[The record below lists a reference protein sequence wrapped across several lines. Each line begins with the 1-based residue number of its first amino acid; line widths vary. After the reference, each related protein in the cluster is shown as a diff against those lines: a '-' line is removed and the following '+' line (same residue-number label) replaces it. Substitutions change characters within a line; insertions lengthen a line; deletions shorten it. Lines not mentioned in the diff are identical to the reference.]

1 MKFLPGKYRTTVC
14 LLFLTLAAGSLHALT
29 RPYRSILVIHSYNIE
44 YQWTAD
50 IQRGFLETVHDS
62 GKPHLICT
70 EFLDWKR
77 FPQESRI
84 VWFSRQIAEKY
95 PPGSVD
101 LVVVSDD
108 RALEFA
114 VANRETLFSGLP
126 IVHCGVFQESAKRI
140 IDGERN
146 ITGVYE
152 DQSVFKTIET
162 ALFIQP
168 NPRAAYLISDLD
180 PSGQASEQRIRQA
193 LGSLIPRIPVRSL
206 SDLTIAQIEREVSSL
221 GKQDLVFIGSY
232 SRDKS
237 GLIYTGEALIE
248 RVANASGTPVY
259 VLNTHHLGTGAL
271 GGYLFSPYIM
281 GKHAGSQALQILDG
295 IPADSIPPVAEA
307 SYVMLFDHDVVERFS
322 ITSLP
327 PDSRFINRQPDF
339 WEVHGRTV
347 LIMSAGFGLCF
358 LFILMLLV
366 VMHRQKKLSQD
377 LAEKNTRIKQLND
390 ELAESDRELRIQL
403 EQLSTVKKTLEKS
416 EEQYR
421 LASIGSNDALWD
433 WDYQSQRTHYSDRW
447 FEMTGFSSEKQGDLL
462 LTDMMHPDDR
472 DRYTEAVRNHMDGKT
487 DHLLE
492 EVRVRTASGSWK
504 WIYIRGTT
512 IYDATGNLTH
522 ITGSITD
529 IDDRKTREAKI
540 ETLAYFDPLTSL
552 PNRTNALQICREM
565 IKDTPAEGQSGIIF
579 VNITNFTLINNMFG
593 HATGDKVLVNTAN
606 ILSSMMNEHV
616 RIARFGGDQ
625 FILFISETSTAFM
638 EKYAQLVIRLLSRKM
653 DLEGRIHYLSV
664 NAGVALYPDH
674 AQTPEDLFQKADAAL
689 HRAKILGNAGYYL
702 YNDDIQQTLAY
713 HLELETA
720 LRTAIDN
727 GEIYV
732 AYQPQINLLTGK
744 IDGLEALA
752 RWNYPR
758 RGDISPGVFI
768 PIAEQ
773 TGQIDALGFYIVQAA
788 VNFIKRA
795 EPLGHT
801 EFTVSVNVSVR
812 QMQAK
817 DFVPRLIH
825 FVKQSGVAP
834 QRINVEI
841 TESFLIESIDLMAEK
856 LTQLRDAGFLLS
868 LDDFGKGYSSLAY
881 LKELPVHFVKID
893 KAFIDDIRAENR
905 TKLLAES
912 IITLS
917 HKLGLK
923 VVAEGVEYEDQ
934 YLYLKKHHCDIIQ
947 GYYFSKPESEDTVLG
962 QMELS
967 FT

>member
-1 MKFLPGKYRTTVC
+1 MLV
-14 LLFLTLAAGSLHALT
+14 LFLVSGILFALP
-29 RPYRSILVIHSYNIE
+29 RPYRTILIIHSYNIE

-50 IQRGFLETVHDS
+50 IQQGILDTVQNS

-70 EFLDWKR
+70 EFMDWKR
-77 FPQESRI
+77 FPDDARI
-84 VWFSRQIAEKY
+84 DLFSRQIAIKY

-114 VANRETLFSGLP
+114 IASRETLFPGLP
-126 IVHCGVFQESAKRI
+126 LVHCGVFEESAARI
-140 IDGERN
+140 LEDEEN
-146 ITGVYE
+146 LTGVYE
-152 DQSVFKTIET
+152 DQTVSKTIET
-162 ALFIQP
+162 ALAIQP
-168 NPRAAYLISDLD
+168 EPRAAYLISDLD
-180 PSGQASEQRIRQA
+180 QSGQTSELRIRQA
-193 LGSLIPRIPVRSL
+193 LEQITPDLPVRSL
-206 SDLTIAQIEREVSSL
+206 SDMTITQIEREVSFL
-221 GKQDLVFIGSY
+221 GKHDLVFIGSY

-281 GKHAGSQALQILDG
+281 GKHAARQALQILSG
-295 IPADSIPPVAEA
+295 VPADAIPPISQA
-307 SYVMLFDHDVVERFS
+307 SYVRLFDYEAVRRFS
-322 ITSLP
+322 IRSLP
-327 PDSRFINRQPDF
+327 RDSQFINRQPTF
-339 WEVHGRTV
+339 WDLHGRT
-347 LIMSAGFGLCF
+347 LLLMIAGFGLCF
-358 LFILMLLV
+358 FFILVFLV
-366 VMHRQKKLSQD
+366 FIRRQKGLTRD
-377 LAEKNTRIKQLND
+377 LAEKNIRINQLND
-390 ELAESDRELRIQL
+390 ELAESSRELRAQL

-433 WDYQSQRTHYSDRW
+433 WDYETQTTHYSSRW
-447 FEMTGFSSEKQGDLL
+447 FEMTGFSSEKQEDLV

-472 DRYTEAVRNHMDGKT
+472 EKYTEAVRNHIEGKT
-487 DHLLE
+487 EHIME
-492 EVRVRTASGSWK
+492 EVRVRTAYGSWK
-504 WIYIRGTT
+504 WIDIRGTA
-512 IYDATGNLTH
+512 IYNGTGKLTH

-529 IDDRKTREAKI
+529 IDGRKSRESEI
-540 ETLAYFDPLTSL
+540 EALAYYDPLTTL
-552 PNRTNALQICREM
+552 PNRTNALRICREM
-565 IKDTPAEGQSGIIF
+565 IRETPMEGQSGIIF

-593 HATGDKVLVNTAN
+593 HATGDKVLINTAN

-653 DLEGRIHYLSV
+653 EVEGRMYYLSIT
-664 NAGVALYPDH
+664 AGVALYPDH
-674 AQTPEDLFQKADAAL
+674 ARTPEDLFQKADAAL
-689 HRAKILGNAGYYL
+689 HRAKILGQAGYYL
-702 YNDDIQQTLAY
+702 YNEDIQQALAY
-713 HLELETA
+713 RLELETG

-732 AYQPQINLLTGK
+732 AYQPQINLVSGK

-752 RWNYPR
+752 RWNNPR
-758 RGDISPGVFI
+758 HGEISPGMFI

-773 TGQIDALGFYIVQAA
+773 TGQIDAIGFYVVQAA
-788 VNFIKRA
+788 LNFIKRA
-795 EPLGHT
+795 EPLGHND
-801 EFTVSVNVSVR
+801 FTVSINVSVR
-812 QMQAK
+812 QMQAN
-817 DFVPRLIH
+817 DFVPRLIQ
-825 FVKQSGVAP
+825 FVEQSGVSP
-834 QRINVEI
+834 GRINVEI

-893 KAFIDDIRAENR
+893 KVFIDDIKAGDR
-905 TKLLAES
+905 TKLLTES

-917 HKLGLK
+917 HSLGLK
-923 VVAEGVEYEDQ
+923 VVAEGVEDEEQ
-934 YLYLKKHHCDIIQ
+934 YLYLKEHQCDIIQ
-947 GYYFSKPESEDTVLG
+947 GYYFSRPGSEETVLD

-967 FT
+967 FS

>member
-1 MKFLPGKYRTTVC
+1 
-14 LLFLTLAAGSLHALT
+14 
-29 RPYRSILVIHSYNIE
+29 
-44 YQWTAD
+44 
-50 IQRGFLETVHDS
+50 
-62 GKPHLICT
+62 
-70 EFLDWKR
+70 
-77 FPQESRI
+77 
-84 VWFSRQIAEKY
+84 
-95 PPGSVD
+95 
-101 LVVVSDD
+101 
-108 RALEFA
+108 
-114 VANRETLFSGLP
+114 
-126 IVHCGVFQESAKRI
+126 
-140 IDGERN
+140 
-146 ITGVYE
+146 
-152 DQSVFKTIET
+152 
-162 ALFIQP
+162 
-168 NPRAAYLISDLD
+168 
-180 PSGQASEQRIRQA
+180 
-193 LGSLIPRIPVRSL
+193 
-206 SDLTIAQIEREVSSL
+206 
-221 GKQDLVFIGSY
+221 
-232 SRDKS
+232 
-237 GLIYTGEALIE
+237 
-248 RVANASGTPVY
+248 
-259 VLNTHHLGTGAL
+259 
-271 GGYLFSPYIM
+271 
-281 GKHAGSQALQILDG
+281 
-295 IPADSIPPVAEA
+295 
-307 SYVMLFDHDVVERFS
+307 
-322 ITSLP
+322 
-327 PDSRFINRQPDF
+327 
-339 WEVHGRTV
+339 
-347 LIMSAGFGLCF
+347 
-358 LFILMLLV
+358 
-366 VMHRQKKLSQD
+366 
-377 LAEKNTRIKQLND
+377 
-390 ELAESDRELRIQL
+390 
-403 EQLSTVKKTLEKS
+403 
-416 EEQYR
+416 
-421 LASIGSNDALWD
+421 
-433 WDYQSQRTHYSDRW
+433 
-447 FEMTGFSSEKQGDLL
+447 
-462 LTDMMHPDDR
+462 MMHPDDR

-529 IDDRKTREAKI
+529 IDERKTREAKI

-593 HATGDKVLVNTAN
+593 HATGDKVLVNTAK

-653 DLEGRIHYLSV
+653 DLEGRVHYLSV

-768 PIAEQ
+768 PIAEE